1 MFYSDKEW
9 LVLVNHDTYN
19 FKDSQKAFK
28 FYDKQKEETT
38 VTCALYEITT
48 KEVDVRYGRNL

>member
-28 FYDKQKEETT
+28 FYDKQKKKLQLH
-38 VTCALYEITT
+38 VLCM
-48 KEVDVRYGRNL
+48 K